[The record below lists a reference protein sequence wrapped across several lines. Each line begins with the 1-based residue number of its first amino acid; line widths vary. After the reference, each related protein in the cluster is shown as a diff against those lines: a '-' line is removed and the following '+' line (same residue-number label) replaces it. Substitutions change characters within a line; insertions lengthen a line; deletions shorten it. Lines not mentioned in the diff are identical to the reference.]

1 MYKVEISGNKI
12 LFKPVGLNSSDE
24 KEITSPAPI
33 GSINGD
39 IELGYIHRP
48 INGGKTRRKK
58 RKN

>member
-33 GSINGD
+33 GSINGN
-39 IELGYIHRP
+39 IELGDMRHIK
-48 INGGKTRRKK
+48 GGKTRRKK